1 MKATVFRYWSIGIA
15 GLSSV
20 KKSSPGVTPA
30 SCLEAFSG
38 AWHTHGGESTEH
50 CSHTELGSRDW
61 SSGQLKPLEFIGR
74 VSKVGALPTQSP
86 RDLPLCPLVSG
97 WLLHSVCIGWDP
109 MIQADYQGA
118 VSQQLP
124 RFNKSGRFF
133 TFRPKWKDFVNT
145 QGIQQDPRESRP

>member
-1 MKATVFRYWSIGIA
+1 MKAILVNRHCRTVVCEKVESWGYSSFLPGGIFWTLA
-15 GLSSV
+15 Q
-20 KKSSPGVTPA
+20 
-30 SCLEAFSG
+30 
-38 AWHTHGGESTEH
+38 GGEPTEH
-50 CSHTELGSRDW
+50 CSLTELGSRDW
-61 SSGQLKPLEFIGR
+61 NSGQLKPLEFIGR
-74 VSKVGALPTQSP
+74 VSKVGVLPTQSP
-86 RDLPLCPLVSG
+86 RDLPLCPLMSG

-109 MIQADYQGA
+109 MIQANDYQGA